1 MSRLIVQISEDT
13 ELNQVC
19 KVNLPEE
26 FYIENLNH
34 GDIQFPLYF
43 EIKKDSTKINASV
56 LEFTSAEN
64 TIEIPYFMSLA
75 DDLSSSVIQ
84 NDDMVTVT
92 LIRNV
97 IPCKSLT
104 LEPLKESFFQ
114 KEDYVSFLEK
124 ELSKLSILYLNQI
137 FYIFDNEMNNYPIKV
152 ISIEPDDDVNFCEY
166 NTMNQFCYSI
176 VNQNIDTEIINNFE
190 RKRLMDKRDR
200 LREQKERV
208 QMQKEDILSKSCRP
222 QPIPIQGR
230 RLSDENISISSP
242 NLEDIRQ
249 ARLRRFVK
257 QKNENL
263 KKEK

>member
-75 DDLSSSVIQ
+75 DDLSSSKIQ

-114 KEDYVSFLEK
+114 KEDYVSFLEE

-137 FYIFDNEMNNYPIKV
+137 FYIFDN
-152 ISIEPDDDVNFCEY
+152 S
-166 NTMNQFCYSI
+166 FCYDGHTFS
-176 VNQNIDTEIINNFE
+176 
-190 RKRLMDKRDR
+190 LM
-200 LREQKERV
+200 
-208 QMQKEDILSKSCRP
+208 
-222 QPIPIQGR
+222 
-230 RLSDENISISSP
+230 
-242 NLEDIRQ
+242 
-249 ARLRRFVK
+249 FY
-257 QKNENL
+257 ENL
-263 KKEK
+263 FFPIHLFWMVLHPYPHQTTVE